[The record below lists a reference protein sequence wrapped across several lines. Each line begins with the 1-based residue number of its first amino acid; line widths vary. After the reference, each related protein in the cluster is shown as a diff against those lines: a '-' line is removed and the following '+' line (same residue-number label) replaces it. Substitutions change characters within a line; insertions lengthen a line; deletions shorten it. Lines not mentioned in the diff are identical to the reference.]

1 MVKREKAF
9 KETKRIV
16 GTGSLMIESPGKPN
30 ECSNCN
36 KNVNTYSFRFTQCK
50 VVNYCSKKCQQTY
63 WIDTTSYIAL
73 LERGHSE
80 SVMQEGFFMNNLI
93 EKVQLKVENRVGGNR
108 FMQ

>member
-16 GTGSLMIESPGKPN
+16 GTGSLMIESPGKLN

-50 VVNYCSKKCQQTY
+50 VVNYCSKKCQQN
-63 WIDTTSYIAL
+63 L
-73 LERGHSE
+73 LNRYNFIHCFIRKRTFRECDARGFLYE
-80 SVMQEGFFMNNLI
+80 
-93 EKVQLKVENRVGGNR
+93 
-108 FMQ
+108 